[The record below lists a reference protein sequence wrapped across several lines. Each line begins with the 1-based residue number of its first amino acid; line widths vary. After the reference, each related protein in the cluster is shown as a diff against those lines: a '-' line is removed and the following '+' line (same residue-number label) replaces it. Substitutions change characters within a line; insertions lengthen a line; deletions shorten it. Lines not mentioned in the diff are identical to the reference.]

1 MPAKNQHYVPRVYI
15 KSWETTVFSLREPH
29 KPFQGVY
36 EYLDHNYDTGN
47 GITKEKVL
55 CGNHTYTI
63 DKEYFFIVPNCPQV
77 ASDFGN
83 KIKGILNERS
93 VTVSFQG
100 RTLLTPLD
108 LGNELPSLDNW
119 SFRDASSH
127 NRVSI
132 KIEKAIKNQISDL
145 RSYTIEDRFSTTIE
159 NDWQSILSSFI
170 REVQYATLTGI
181 EKLRRISLDSTNN
194 ILIAMFLMAFRNP
207 NFDFAGVYPSV
218 EKAIILPLFESLS
231 NGNPASEWNQVP
243 KVLRRGYWITEVY
256 KALFGNKKSA
266 FDAMITNAKKHLKF
280 MLFEANCE
288 GEFITSDNP
297 AFFHISHV
305 EAINNNAIYFPLSP
319 RYLLLLVRTGD
330 SNLNEVAYR
339 SVNLNDLR
347 KLNRIILNESHH
359 TIISSRKHIAYLI

>member
-36 EYLDHNYDTGN
+36 EYLDHSFDTGN

-63 DKEYFFIVPNCPQV
+63 DKEYFFVVPNCHQV
-77 ASDFGN
+77 ALDFGN
-83 KIKGILNERS
+83 KIKGILNQRS
-93 VTVSFQG
+93 VTASFQG
-100 RTLLTPLD
+100 RSLLDPLD
-108 LGNELPSLDNW
+108 LGNELPALENW
-119 SFRDASSH
+119 SFSDVTLR
-127 NRVSI
+127 NGVSI

-159 NDWQSILSSFI
+159 NDWQSILSCFLH
-170 REVQYATLTGI
+170 EVQYAAPMGP
-181 EKLRRISLDSTNN
+181 EKTRTISPDSTNN
-194 ILIAMFLMAFRNP
+194 MLISVFLMAFRNP
-207 NFDFAGVYPSV
+207 DFDFAGVYPSV

-243 KVLRRGYWITEVY
+243 KILRRGYWITEVY

-280 MLFEANCE
+280 MLFEANCD

-297 AFFHISHV
+297 AFFHISNV
-305 EAINNNAIYFPLSP
+305 ESKNNNAIYLPLSP
-319 RYLLLLVRTGD
+319 KHLLSLVRTD
-330 SNLNEVAYR
+330 KSNLDEVAYR
-339 SVNLNDLR
+339 SVDLNDLR
-347 KLNRIILNESHH
+347 KINRIILNESRH
-359 TIISSRKHIAYLI
+359 TVISSRKHIAYLI